1 MLQPPNQMKRT
12 LYTLCLTAPL
22 LFAENSVKQDSYIH
36 EITQVNT
43 WVDDL
48 GVSRR
53 NELLLSERSGQTVG
67 ITGKRKAMSSI
78 MGRSVFELMT
88 TNETTNVDTILKT
101 VTVDS
106 YMAEVNELIIIGPLE
121 DPYNMNPDKISGFI
135 PRTQIGQGY
144 TIQSHI
150 SGLLPEGNGIPK
162 AASSLKLEQASYAYA
177 ENKATLIEDADPI
190 LFTSNITKNG
200 LSQTAVLSRLTGSD
214 MTKLRGEDVV
224 TIYMKA
230 DPESGHPD
238 ENVMATAKIQIWP
251 ISDGSL
257 TGILEGKTYSKVPA
271 LTLDLIDLYPGSDTY
286 LSITGGSLEQPL
298 IYGNRTNTSN
308 TPLSIKYSLTDLDK
322 RLISDGVYN
331 VQLIHRSPFD
341 EYVFSESSFT
351 LQRGIHVNASIITSE

>member
-1 MLQPPNQMKRT
+1 MKLT
-12 LYTLCLTAPL
+12 IYTLFLTAPL
-22 LFAENSVKQDSYIH
+22 LFAKESLKQDHYIH

-53 NELLLSERSGQTVG
+53 NELLLSELSGQTIG

-88 TNETTNVDTILKT
+88 TNETTNEDTILKT

-106 YMAEVNELIIIGPLE
+106 YMAEVKELTIIGPSQ
-121 DPYNMNPDKISGFI
+121 DPYNMNPDEISGFI

-144 TIQSHI
+144 TIQYHV
-150 SGLLPEGNGIPK
+150 SGLLPKGKGIPM

-177 ENKATLIEDADPI
+177 ENETSIIEEGNPTLS
-190 LFTSNITKNG
+190 TSNIQKNG
-200 LSQTAVLSRLTGSD
+200 LSRTNVLSRLTGSD

-230 DPESGHPD
+230 DPEGGHPD

-257 TGILEGKTYSKVPA
+257 AGIREGEIYSTVPS

-286 LSITGGSLEQPL
+286 LSITGGSLDEPL

-308 TPLSIKYSLTDLDK
+308 TPLSIKYSLTDLNK
-322 RLISDGVYN
+322 RLLSGGVYN
-331 VQLIHRSPFD
+331 VKLMHRSPFD
-341 EYVFSESSFT
+341 EFVMSEVTFT
-351 LQRGIHVNASIITSE
+351 LQRTIHVKASIITSE